1 MTQAARMLKSLSQ
14 SVVVISTRLS
24 VAAVL
29 GLAALCLVHQQAVST
44 VDAATRT
51 QPHVA
56 VEVAPGQ
63 AVPLAED
70 ARDGPVLQLAARR
83 SRHRPEAPPTD
94 AKDSP
99 PAHKTSAIS
108 PAVDPA
114 EAAAPEGKSRAG
126 EPPDKSGSGPK
137 RSASAAPPEPA
148 KPPATNAPD
157 AKAEAVP
164 PEPPKPETWSEAEI
178 IAGLRECVRLL
189 APIAADVEVSQP
201 VRREVCGAPAPV
213 LLKRIGSGAA
223 KVEVSPPATLN
234 CAMVASLHAW
244 VEKTLQPAAREA
256 LGTSIVRLRNASG
269 YVCRARNGHPLG
281 TDRLSEHALANAIDI
296 AGFVTADGRTIDVV
310 RSWGPTARDK
320 AAAVHA
326 RATKAEPARKDT
338 AQAAPDRGRPADKK
352 ISAIAHRL
360 SEEGPKPRK
369 REDASAARKTASLQR
384 QDKAISDI
392 SADPNP
398 SPPAGGTAE
407 REDAKGRAEAAFLHR
422 LHKGACGVFGT
433 VLGPEANEMHRD
445 HFHFDLAARR
455 HSALCH

>member
-1 MTQAARMLKSLSQ
+1 MTQAARMLKRLSR
-14 SVVVISTRLS
+14 SVVTVSTRLS

-29 GLAALCLVHQQAVST
+29 GLACLPFLHGGAVLT
-44 VDAATRT
+44 LGAATR
-51 QPHVA
+51 QPADVA
-56 VEVAPGQ
+56 IEMVPARP
-63 AVPLAED
+63 VPLAED
-70 ARDGPVLQLAARR
+70 AAGGAAIQLAARR
-83 SRHRPEAPPTD
+83 SRPRPEPSTEARATE
-94 AKDSP
+94 P

-108 PAVDPA
+108 PASEPA
-114 EAAAPEGKSRAG
+114 QAAAPEAKPRSD
-126 EPPDKSGSGPK
+126 EPVDKAEK
-137 RSASAAPPEPA
+137 KSASVAPPEPA
-148 KPPATNAPD
+148 T
-157 AKAEAVP
+157 P
-164 PEPPKPETWSEAEI
+164 PEPPKPQTWSEAEV

-189 APIAADVEVSQP
+189 APIAAEVEISQP
-201 VRREVCGAPAPV
+201 VRHEVCGAPAPV

-223 KVEVSPPATLN
+223 KVEISPPAVLN

-244 VEKTLQPAAREA
+244 VEKTLQPTAREA
-256 LGTSIVRLRNASG
+256 LGTSIARLRNASG

-320 AAAVHA
+320 TNPAHA
-326 RATKAEPARKDT
+326 RSKAEPAKKE
-338 AQAAPDRGRPADKK
+338 AAKIEPERARPANKK
-352 ISAIAHRL
+352 ISAIAHRS
-360 SEEGPKPRK
+360 SEEPSTARRQEPR
-369 REDASAARKTASLQR
+369 ALRKTAALQR

-392 SADPNP
+392 SADPKAI
-398 SPPAGGTAE
+398 PAPGGTE
-407 REDAKGRAEAAFLHR
+407 REDGKARAEAAFLHR